1 MKNTMTVPP
10 QGLRDKAK
18 TERLRRIRAAA
29 EELFSERG
37 YEHTTTKEIA
47 EAAEVGEATLF
58 RYVTSKHELL
68 LLVLGERMDKVIQ
81 VIKSEDLRR
90 APTSCAP
97 ADYVD
102 RIYAIFKARA
112 EFYTTDPENV
122 LKYLQ
127 YGLTAGSQ
135 LGAESIRQGDEIIAL
150 TKSVLDQAREA
161 GLLLPFVDTWAV
173 AQNCNGIYIHEVL
186 RTPVRKF
193 GPHAMWDRIHERVA
207 AQIEPLFPGIYPPTC

>member
-1 MKNTMTVPP
+1 MAGPP

-18 TERLRRIRAAA
+18 IERLRRIRTAA
-29 EELFSERG
+29 EELFNERG
-37 YEHTTTKEIA
+37 YERTTTKEIA

-81 VIKSEDLRR
+81 AIKNEDTKR
-90 APTSCAP
+90 ASTCASP
-97 ADYVD
+97 ADYVE
-102 RIYAIFKARA
+102 RIYAIFKSRA
-112 EFYTTDPENV
+112 EFYATDPENV
-122 LKYLQ
+122 LNYLQ

-161 GLLLPFVDTWAV
+161 GLLLPSVNTWAV

-193 GPHAMWDRIHERVA
+193 GPQAMWDRIHERMA
-207 AQIEPLFPGIYPPTC
+207 AQIEPLFPGIHPET